1 MENDTG
7 MMRMHRLDLETS
19 RKVYQKLRKRI
30 EPKLCYN
37 NVFNMVSAYQGEFMD
52 GRWKVSYGYVRTLPN
67 VYCRHCFVLDTE
79 SELIIDPTVLSTGN
93 PTEER
98 DYYIMRAFDSLGDYI
113 SAIDKEHNL
122 PALEH
127 YLKDEDINACKL
139 AFENGVLFIG

>member
-1 MENDTG
+1 

-79 SELIIDPTVLSTGN
+79 SELIIDPTCFRPGA
-93 PTEER
+93 R
-98 DYYIMRAFDSLGDYI
+98 RK
-113 SAIDKEHNL
+113 SATITL
-122 PALEH
+122 
-127 YLKDEDINACKL
+127 
-139 AFENGVLFIG
+139 

>member
-7 MMRMHRLDLETS
+7 MMKMHRLDLETS
-19 RKVYQKLRKRI
+19 RKVYQKLSKRI

-79 SELIIDPTVLSTGN
+79 SGLIIDPTVLSTGN

-98 DYYIMRAFDSLGDYI
+98 DYYIMKAFDSFGEYI
-113 SAIDKEHNL
+113 SAIGKEHNL

-127 YLKDEDINACKL
+127 YLKNEDINACKL
-139 AFENGVLFIG
+139 AFENGLLFIG

>member
-1 MENDTG
+1 M
-7 MMRMHRLDLETS
+7 
-19 RKVYQKLRKRI
+19 
-30 EPKLCYN
+30 
-37 NVFNMVSAYQGEFMD
+37 
-52 GRWKVSYGYVRTLPN
+52 
-67 VYCRHCFVLDTE
+67 
-79 SELIIDPTVLSTGN
+79 LSTGS

-139 AFENGVLFIG
+139 AFENGLLFIG